1 MANVSFNSKKK
12 KKNTKLLSPERCTQ
26 LSTYAQMCSQY
37 VSKSQEDFLVCAK
50 WNYAPFKKLAIQGP
64 SL

>member
-12 KKNTKLLSPERCTQ
+12 KKKQKTKLLSPERCTQ

-37 VSKSQEDFLVCAK
+37 VSQKSGRFPGVCQMELRAV
-50 WNYAPFKKLAIQGP
+50 
-64 SL
+64 